1 MTNTEAMQTL
11 EIMRVSL
18 ERDMRFDELDAVEHV
33 LMFMK
38 RTLFPTTTS
47 TDTKAQLTDV
57 AGWIA
62 SQYGDL

>member
-11 EIMRVSL
+11 EIMRVTL

-47 TDTKAQLTDV
+47 TDTKAQLADV

-62 SQYGDL
+62 SQYGDI